1 MLIMAPD
8 IPHARTAGLGHWLAR
23 QAPAHGHLDALLQ
36 SFCRELTGRGLPL
49 WRVTMGF
56 EILHPETSGKL
67 ITWID
72 GVVTVRRNDRANS
85 LGQDYRD
92 SPVKIVDETDRPFR
106 RRLDRPSPDLPMLEE
121 LRMDG
126 ATDYVIFPL
135 PFLDK
140 RRTAFMSFATR
151 SPGGF
156 GTSELA
162 DMEMAAALISPYAER
177 SVLRRI
183 AIDLLETYV
192 GRRSGKR
199 IYAGHI
205 ERGKIETIG
214 AAIFMADIRGFTTLS
229 EGETQENVITVLDDW
244 FECLADATE
253 AEGGEILKFMG
264 DGLLAIFPVDGSVDE
279 ACQRAYRAASAA
291 LENLAGLNA
300 RRSAEGKLKLAG
312 GFGLHLGDVA
322 YGNVGGRRRLDF
334 TVIGPAVN
342 FASRLERLTR
352 ELDVPLLMSEAFA
365 LAAGQA
371 HASLGHHRI
380 RGLDRTE
387 QVFAL
392 VPTLPSPLAREPEA
406 GVNGDLAELF
416 DAQPEESGRLAA
428 TSAR

>member
-8 IPHARTAGLGHWLAR
+8 IPHARTACLGHWLAR
-23 QAPAHGHLDALLQ
+23 QAPAHGHLDTLLQ

-49 WRVTMGF
+49 WRVTVGF
-56 EILHPETSGKL
+56 EILHPETSGKM

-72 GVVTVRRNDRANS
+72 GVVTVRRNDRTNS
-85 LGQDYRD
+85 LGHDYRK

-121 LRMDG
+121 LRRDG

-140 RRTAFMSFATR
+140 RRTAFMSFTTH

-156 GTSELA
+156 GTGELA
-162 DMEMAAALISPYAER
+162 ELEMATALFSPYAER
-177 SVLRRI
+177 CVLRRI
-183 AIDLLETYV
+183 AVDLLETYV
-192 GRRSGKR
+192 GRRTGER
-199 IYAGHI
+199 IYGGHV
-205 ERGKIETIG
+205 ERGKLETIG
-214 AAIFMADIRGFTTLS
+214 AAIVMADLRGFTGLS
-229 EGETQENVITVLDDW
+229 DGETQESVITILDDW

-365 LAAGQA
+365 RAAGQT
-371 HASLGHHRI
+371 HASLGHHPI

-387 QVFAL
+387 QVFAHVL
-392 VPTLPSPLAREPEA
+392 TPSSPFTREPEA
-406 GVNGDLAELF
+406 GANGELVEPI
-416 DAQPEESGRLAA
+416 DAA
-428 TSAR
+428 

>member
-8 IPHARTAGLGHWLAR
+8 IPQARTAGLGHWLAR
-23 QAPAHGHLDALLQ
+23 QAPVHGHLDSLLQ

-49 WRVTMGF
+49 WRVTLGF
-56 EILHPETSGKL
+56 EILHPETSGKM

-72 GVVTVRRNDRANS
+72 DVVTVRRNDRANS
-85 LGQDYRD
+85 LGHDYCK

-106 RRLDRPSPDLPMLEE
+106 LRLDRPSPDLPMLEE
-121 LRMDG
+121 LRADG

-140 RRTAFMSFATR
+140 RRTAFMSFASR

-156 GTSELA
+156 GTSDLA
-162 DMEMAAALISPYAER
+162 EMEMAAALISPYAER

-214 AAIFMADIRGFTTLS
+214 AAIFMADIRGFTTLT
-229 EGETQENVITVLDDW
+229 EGETQESVITVLDDW

-279 ACQRAYRAASAA
+279 ACQRAFRAASAA
-291 LENLAGLNA
+291 LENLAALNT
-300 RRSAEGKLKLAG
+300 RRSAEGKLELVG

-365 LAAGQA
+365 RAAGQA
-371 HASLGHHRI
+371 HASLGHHPI

-392 VPTLPSPLAREPEA
+392 GLMPPSPLARDPA
-406 GVNGDLAELF
+406 VGADGDPAELI
-416 DAQPEESGRLAA
+416 DAGAEE
-428 TSAR
+428 TSALPAISAP

>member
-49 WRVTMGF
+49 WRVTIGF
-56 EILHPETSGKL
+56 EILHPETSGKM

-85 LGQDYRD
+85 LGQDYRN

-121 LRMDG
+121 LRADG

-156 GTSELA
+156 GLSELA
-162 DMEMAAALISPYAER
+162 EMEMAAALISPYAER

-192 GRRSGKR
+192 GRRTGKR
-199 IYAGHI
+199 IYGGHI

-229 EGETQENVITVLDDW
+229 EGETQESVITVLDDW

-279 ACQRAYRAASAA
+279 ACQRAFRAALAA
-291 LENLAGLNA
+291 LESLAALNA
-300 RRSAEGKLKLAG
+300 RRSAEGKLELAG

-365 LAAGQA
+365 RAAGQA
-371 HASLGHHRI
+371 HASLGHHPI

-392 VPTLPSPLAREPEA
+392 GLMPPSPLAREPGA
-406 GVNGDLAELF
+406 GADRDLAELI
-416 DAQPEESGRLAA
+416 DAAAEETNTLPAI
-428 TSAR
+428 SAP